1 VTSSEA
7 LDQSISAADTTFDAA
22 LIRIAV
28 VVLLGTVMTIVDST
42 IVNVAIPTL
51 GRDLHATLATIQ
63 WASTS
68 YVLALAAIIPVTR
81 WVMDRIG
88 AKSAYLISLILFIGG
103 SVCCGRAWSAT
114 SLIAFRAL
122 QGIGGGMLV
131 PVGQT
136 ILTRVA
142 GPQRM
147 GRVMSLVAAPSMIG
161 IVIGPV
167 IGGLV
172 LVTLGWRWI
181 FYVNVPIGLVGI
193 ALALAF
199 VPRDEE
205 RGRAPFDVVGFFLL
219 PPGLVLLMFGFTEFG
234 NIGHLSTLVL
244 VGLIGGPTMIAA
256 FVWRSLHVRDPML
269 NLRLFANRRFATAN
283 IAGLLFVAASGSG
296 PLITTLYYQVGRGY
310 SPLGSGLYQ
319 CAWAF
324 GAAIALPFAG
334 RIIDRSGP
342 RKIAIVGMFIYVAS
356 NVPWLFLTP
365 TTSMS
370 MLTVTLFVRGIGSGF
385 VVTPLMAAG
394 YAALARSQMPTAT
407 TLSNIAQR
415 FGQAAG
421 VAFIAVVVQRA
432 IVSELPRRFSTLSSI
447 PTAGSARRI
456 VLAPLA
462 HVFVIASWASMVL
475 IAVSLIGALLLPRT
489 PAAVQLAA
497 EVEPKVSSGL
507 TSVDVADL

>member
-1 VTSSEA
+1 MTSTA
-7 LDQSISAADTTFDAA
+7 AFDPSAAAPDAPFDAA
-22 LIRIAV
+22 LIRVAI

-68 YVLALAAIIPVTR
+68 YILALAVIIPITR
-81 WVMDRIG
+81 WMIDRIG
-88 AKSAYLISLILFIGG
+88 AKSAYLLSLVLFLGG
-103 SVCCGRAWSAT
+103 SICCGRAWSAT

-136 ILTRVA
+136 ILTRLA

-147 GRVMSLVAAPSMIG
+147 GRVMSLVGAPSMIG

-181 FYVNVPIGLVGI
+181 FYVNVPIGLVAI
-193 ALALAF
+193 ALALLF
-199 VPRDEE
+199 VPRDED
-205 RGRAPFDVVGFFLL
+205 RGRAPFDAVGFFLL
-219 PPGLVLLMFGFTEFG
+219 PPGLALLMFGFTEFG
-234 NIGHLSTLVL
+234 NLGHASTSVL
-244 VGLIGGPTMIAA
+244 VGLVGGPILIAA
-256 FVWRSLHVRDPML
+256 FVWRSLRVRDPML
-269 NLRLFANRRFATAN
+269 NLRLLTNRRFATAN
-283 IAGLLFVAASGSG
+283 VAGLLFVAASGSG

-324 GAAIALPFAG
+324 GAAISLPFAG

-342 RKIAIVGMFIYVAS
+342 RNIAIVGMIIYVAS

-365 TTSMS
+365 TTSMA

-385 VVTPLMAAG
+385 VVTPLLAAG
-394 YAALARSQMPTAT
+394 YAALARPQMPTAT

-421 VAFIAVVVQRA
+421 VALIAVVVQRV
-432 IVSELPRRFSTLSSI
+432 IVTTLPKRFASLASI
-447 PTAGSARRI
+447 PASGKDRRL
-456 VLAPLA
+456 VLGPLA
-462 HVFVIASWASMVL
+462 HVFVVASWASMVL
-475 IAVSLIGALLLPRT
+475 IAVSLVGALLLPRT
-489 PAAVQLAA
+489 PAVADSRSKVDKDVPSPVVSLDA
-497 EVEPKVSSGL
+497 VEP
-507 TSVDVADL
+507 